1 MSLLVK
7 RDSSGYGN
15 LPPMCPTFQPG
26 PRFEWRY
33 TVPVHAIVPQLY
45 HDARFYFDLPTSK
58 IAQGAA

>member
-1 MSLLVK
+1 MGLTVK

-33 TVPVHAIVPQLY
+33 TVPERATAPQLY
-45 HDARFYFDLPTSK
+45 HAAPSHCDMFWGK
-58 IAQGAA
+58 IAQVAA

>member
-1 MSLLVK
+1 MGLLVK

-45 HDARFYFDLPTSK
+45 HDALFHLDLLAGK
-58 IAQGAA
+58 IAQETA